1 MSRFL
6 LVGIN
11 AKYIHSNLAIRTL
24 KANTKEYE
32 KYVEIAEYT
41 INNQREDILA
51 SIYNKK
57 PEVIGFSCYL
67 WNIEY
72 VKSVASDIKKI
83 MPDVTIIAGGPEVSY
98 SPEKVLGECDYFD
111 IIMTGEGENI
121 FYEYVKSVVDAGD
134 TGRTRDK
141 ARLEDTGQIL
151 PDEVAGIVYR
161 HENRICHKAPGEAVD
176 MDKLIFPYTDEDMQE
191 LEHRIIYY
199 ESMRGCPFSC
209 SYCLS
214 SIDKTVRFKSPEKTE
229 AELDF
234 FLRHKVPQVKFV
246 DRTFNCRHDYAY
258 RIWKYIGEHDNGV
271 TNFHFEISGDLL
283 REEDFELFAG
293 FRRGLVQFEIG
304 VQSTNSNTISAIRR
318 TMDLDRL
325 KCNVARVRSFRNI
338 HQHLDLIA
346 GLPYEDYGSF
356 RTSFNDVYAMKP
368 DQLQVGFLK
377 VLDGSH
383 MYDSK
388 EDYGVRYSSRPPY
401 EVLAT
406 KWLSYDD
413 IIRLK
418 HLEEMVEIYY
428 NTLQFQACMAYLE
441 RFFETPF
448 DMYTELADYY
458 SKSGIAECNHSRIN
472 RYRILYDFVND
483 LVKPEKS
490 DEYDASVFEEI
501 ITYDF
506 YKRDYVKNPP
516 DFVMQVSEND
526 KKVIRNFYEAECEKS
541 HFIIGYEGYNA
552 RQLHN
557 MLYIN
562 AFTVDFEALLE
573 SGEIRRNKPV
583 YRLFDYGKRNPLD
596 YSAEV
601 TVIIMD
607 KD

>member
-24 KANTKEYE
+24 KANTREYE
-32 KYVEIAEYT
+32 KYVDIAEYT
-41 INNQREDILA
+41 INNQCDDILA
-51 SIYNKK
+51 AIYEKK

-72 VKSVASDIKKI
+72 VKAVASDIKKV

-98 SPEKVLGECDYFD
+98 SPQKLLDECDYLD
-111 IIMTGEGENI
+111 IIMTGEGENT
-121 FYEYVKSVVDAGD
+121 FYEYVKRVVDAGD
-134 TGRTRDK
+134 TGR
-141 ARLEDTGQIL
+141 IMI
-151 PDEVAGIVYR
+151 DEVAGIVYR
-161 HENRICHKAPGEAVD
+161 QGNRICHNPSGEAVD
-176 MDKLIFPYTDEDMQE
+176 MDKLIFPYTDDDMKE

-234 FLRHKVPQVKFV
+234 FLSHKVPQVKFV

-258 RIWKYIGEHDNGV
+258 RIWSYIGEHDNGV

-283 REEDFELFAG
+283 CEEDFELFAT
-293 FRRGLVQFEIG
+293 FRPGLVQFEIG
-304 VQSTNSNTISAIRR
+304 VQSTNCNTISAIRR
-318 TMDLDRL
+318 TMNLDRL
-325 KCNVARVRSFRNI
+325 KSNVMRVRSYRNI
-338 HQHLDLIA
+338 DQHLDLIA
-346 GLPYEDYGSF
+346 GLPYEDYESF
-356 RTSFNDVYAMKP
+356 RASFDEVYAMKP

-383 MYDSK
+383 MYDSR

-406 KWLSYDD
+406 KWLPYDD

-418 HLEEMVEIYY
+418 HLEQMVETYY
-428 NTLQFQACMAYLE
+428 NSLQFQASMAYLE
-441 RFFETPF
+441 HFFETPF

-458 SKSGIAECNHSRIN
+458 IKRGIDEYNHSRIN
-472 RYRILYDFVND
+472 RYRILYDFAND
-483 LVKPEKS
+483 LVKPVKS
-490 DEYDASVFEEI
+490 DEYDDWVFEEI

-516 DFVMQVSEND
+516 DFIMQVSEND
-526 KKVIRNFYEAECEKS
+526 KKVIRSLLEAECEKPNM
-541 HFIIGYEGYNA
+541 IKGYEGCNA

-562 AFTVDFEALLE
+562 SFTVDFDALLE
-573 SGEIRRNKPV
+573 SGEVRQGNPV
-583 YRLFDYGKRNPLD
+583 YLLFDYGKRNPLD

-601 TVIIMD
+601 TVIILD
-607 KD
+607 TGQ